1 MPLHQRFT
9 LHFTHLPLVQ
19 RVLYTCAL
27 FVLGLGYAFAMIHI
41 YSSHH
46 GRDGEQMLSVE
57 DIVIAYSGNKEG
69 TKLESALK
77 GPMSGMLPA
86 DENVALINWARHG
99 ASQVEYE
106 AGIKAIFDNRCIA
119 CHNNRNP
126 HLPPLED
133 FEGVKHTAEED
144 HGADLFTLVRVSHIH
159 LFGLTFI
166 FFIVGSIFIHAYV
179 RSEWVK
185 ITIIV
190 TPFIAIALDI
200 ASWYI
205 TKVSEPFAWVVIG
218 SGALMGL
225 SFAFQFLVSIHQ
237 MWFYRLPDEV
247 EQTFYCAPIDNK
259 D

>member
-1 MPLHQRFT
+1 MSQRFS
-9 LHFTHLPLVQ
+9 LHFSHLPLVQ

-27 FVLGLGYAFAMIHI
+27 CVLGLGYAFAMIYI
-41 YSSHH
+41 FASHH
-46 GRDGEQMLSVE
+46 GRDGNPMLTVK
-57 DIVIAYSGNKEG
+57 DIAIAYSGTKSG

-86 DENVALINWARHG
+86 DENLKIIDWVRSG
-99 ASQVEYE
+99 ASQKEYE
-106 AGIKAIFDNRCIA
+106 DSVKTIFDNRCIT

-126 HLPPLED
+126 HLPSLED
-133 FEGVKHTAEED
+133 FQGVMHTAEED
-144 HGADLFTLVRVSHIH
+144 RGVDMFTLVRVSHIH

-166 FFIVGSIFIHAYV
+166 FFLVASIFIHAYI
-179 RSEWVK
+179 RQEWLK

-190 TPFIAIALDI
+190 IPFISIIVDV

-205 TKVSEPFAWVVIG
+205 TKLFEPFAWVVIG

-225 SFAFQFLVSIHQ
+225 CFGLQFFISIYQ
-237 MWFYRLPDEV
+237 MWFYKLPEDV
-247 EQTFYCAPIDNK
+247 HLRFYCSVED

>member
-1 MPLHQRFT
+1 MSQRFS
-9 LHFTHLPLVQ
+9 LHFSHLPLVQ

-27 FVLGLGYAFAMIHI
+27 CVLGLGYAFAMIYI
-41 YSSHH
+41 FASHH
-46 GRDGEQMLSVE
+46 GRDGNQMLSVQ
-57 DIVIAYSGNKEG
+57 DIIIAYSGSKTG
-69 TKLESALK
+69 TKLESALM

-86 DENVALINWARHG
+86 DENLKIISWVREG
-99 ASQVEYE
+99 ASEKAYE
-106 AGIKAIFDNRCIA
+106 ESMKAIFDNRCIT

-133 FEGVKHTAEED
+133 YAGVKHTAEED
-144 HGADLFTLVRVSHIH
+144 HGVDLFTLVRVSHIH

-166 FFIVGSIFIHAYV
+166 FFIVASIFIHAYI
-179 RSEWVK
+179 RHEWLK
-185 ITIIV
+185 TTIIII
-190 TPFIAIALDI
+190 PFISIIVDVS
-200 ASWYI
+200 SWYI
-205 TKVSEPFAWVVIG
+205 TKIFEPFAWVVIG